1 MKCKVYSLNTLKE
14 YKYVVCFSLYQGK
27 LLLSKHKKRDTYETQ
42 GGHIE
47 LGETPLEAAKR
58 ELYEESGATEF
69 NIVPLCDYYA
79 EDENSHANG
88 MVFVVEIKKLENMPE
103 SEMEKVQLFDTLPN
117 PDYLTYPGIISILE
131 RRKIN
136 E

>member
-1 MKCKVYSLNTLKE
+1 MECKVYPLNTLKE

-69 NIVPLCDYYA
+69 DIVPLCDYYA
-79 EDENSHANG
+79 GGDNG
-88 MVFVVEIKKLENMPE
+88 MVFVAEIKKLENMPE
-103 SEMEKVQLFDTLPN
+103 SEMEKVKLFDTLPN
-117 PDYLTYPGIISILE
+117 SNNLTYPEITPVLYRYWKEG
-131 RRKIN
+131 K
-136 E
+136 